1 MAQRRFSLTL
11 LTAFAVVAVLL
22 AVPGIYGVISYVVT
36 QQRREW
42 AIRLALG
49 ASRRSV
55 VGGVLSG
62 GLGLIVAGLLLG
74 VGIALTTTRV
84 LQGLLYGVSPSD
96 PSTLAA
102 VAALLLTVS
111 ILASAVPAVR
121 ATRIDPALPMKE

>member
-1 MAQRRFSLTL
+1 
-11 LTAFAVVAVLL
+11 
-22 AVPGIYGVISYVVT
+22 
-36 QQRREW
+36 
-42 AIRLALG
+42 
-49 ASRRSV
+49 
-55 VGGVLSG
+55 VLSG